1 MCIPRTRSIVQIIN
15 VANNNARWLW
25 FYILM
30 LLPALLSP
38 NLILEACGET
48 APQLPAELQQ
58 MKAATGGHKWDLVT
72 VLTADGEKT
81 SFGLTGKF
89 HLAEELT
96 TGFFDARADYGL
108 FANGEGLDRYG
119 RWRQDNSGQVHP
131 LDSEEAQEVAVSESY
146 LARRGYFFPER
157 VPARFRFLD
166 AITEGTRR
174 FNRIEVTPAQG
185 RALILWIDAATDLLD
200 RAVMELSVGSKLI
213 RYSDYR
219 VTSSLR
225 LPFYI
230 SVENR
235 DENETG
241 VASIRAYQIT
251 AAAPAHDLMRPTAPV
266 SDLALAGN
274 VNTTTARGYLDRDT
288 GFFIVEANIDGKG
301 PFPFILDTGGH
312 DILTP
317 QMVRQL
323 GLTTAGK
330 GFSTGAGAGSTA
342 TEFTKVKTV
351 AIGAAVLS
359 AQPFTVLHLD
369 LGMTRDGQRQLPI
382 AGILGLELFERL
394 AITMDYKDRSVTLQP
409 LSRFTH
415 VGAGKP
421 VPIRFTSDMPLVAA
435 TLDDHAGW
443 FGVDTGNNVNL
454 IVFRRWAESN
464 GLAAGYSTDQ
474 KIDSSSVGG
483 SLELHTARAKSFQ
496 IGGRELGPLSIMLA
510 PDDAGSLSAR
520 SEAGNFGNSILSHFN
535 VTFDYRSETM
545 YLEP

>member
-1 MCIPRTRSIVQIIN
+1 MCILRARSIAPMTD
-15 VANNNARWLW
+15 VANARCLW

-30 LLPALLSP
+30 LLPTLLSP

-48 APQLPAELQQ
+48 TPQLPAELQQ
-58 MKAATGGHKWDLVT
+58 MKAATGGQKWDLVT
-72 VLTADGEKT
+72 VLTGDGEKT
-81 SFGLTGKF
+81 SFGLTGKI

-96 TGFFDARADYGL
+96 TGFFEARADYGL
-108 FANGEGLDRYG
+108 FANGEGLDRSG

-131 LDSEEAQEVAVSESY
+131 LDSEEAQQVAVSESY
-146 LARRGYFFPER
+146 LARRGYFFPEK
-157 VPARFRFLD
+157 VPATFHFLD

-174 FNRIEVTPAQG
+174 FNRIEVTPAHG
-185 RALILWIDAATDLLD
+185 RALTLWIDTSTDLLD

-219 VTSSLR
+219 VTGSLR
-225 LPFYI
+225 LPFSI
-230 SVENR
+230 SIENR

-241 VASIRAYQIT
+241 VASIRDYQIT
-251 AAAPAHDLMRPTAPV
+251 TANPGHDLARPTASV

-274 VNTTTARGYLDRDT
+274 VNTTTARGYLDSDT
-288 GFFIVEANIDGKG
+288 GFFIVEASIDGKG
-301 PFPFILDTGGH
+301 PYPFILDTGGH

-351 AIGAAVLS
+351 AIGSALLS

-369 LGMTRDGQRQLPI
+369 LGMTHDGQRQLPI

-394 AITMDYKDRSVTLQP
+394 AITMDFKGRRVILQP
-409 LSRFTH
+409 LSQFTYT
-415 VGAGKP
+415 GAGIR
-421 VPIRFTSDMPLVAA
+421 VPIRFTGDMPLVAA
-435 TLDDHAGW
+435 TLDGHAGW
-443 FGVDTGNNVNL
+443 FGVDTGNNTDL
-454 IVFRRWAESN
+454 IVSHKWAESN
-464 GLAAGYSTDQ
+464 GLAAAYSNGQ
-474 KIDSSSVGG
+474 KMEASSVGG
-483 SLELHTARAKSFQ
+483 GLELHTARAKSFQ